1 MGLGEILSF
10 GEFHFGFCDFF
21 GIAASGF
28 FFFFLH
34 FVQVMGLGGVYCYW
48 VFEIVVSFGNYI
60 WVLLLH
66 FFFLI
71 KCMVIFYVI
80 VIW

>member
-1 MGLGEILSF
+1 VNFILVF
-10 GEFHFGFCDFF
+10 VIFLVLQHLVF
-21 GIAASGF
+21 F

-66 FFFLI
+66 FFF
-71 KCMVIFYVI
+71 
-80 VIW
+80 